1 MSYNYTAAMTLYIN
15 DLPDIINMYGENPI
29 FLSIFN
35 KIDKNYIYDDH
46 IAIFKNYIYHDYIA
60 IFKWQ
65 YLNNFISTPEYKM
78 LKEIAGK
85 FNADLIII
93 NDNDEIIDEEYKIGI
108 LYCQSP
114 TPLAPDDIWL
124 EQSWRVIENLKT
136 YIKEKYGDT
145 DENIQN
151 IINNS

>member
-1 MSYNYTAAMTLYIN
+1 MSYNYTAAMTLYVN
-15 DLPDIINMYGENPI
+15 DLSDIINMYRENPI

-46 IAIFKNYIYHDYIA
+46 IAIFK
-60 IFKWQ
+60 WQ
-65 YLNNFISTPEYKM
+65 YLNNFISTPEYEL
-78 LKEIAGK
+78 LKEIAAK
-85 FNADLIII
+85 FNADLVII
-93 NDNDEIIDEEYKIGI
+93 NDDDEIIDEEYEIGI

>member
-1 MSYNYTAAMTLYIN
+1 MSYNYTAAMTLYVN
-15 DLPDIINMYGENPI
+15 DLSDIINMYRENPI

-46 IAIFKNYIYHDYIA
+46 IAIFK
-60 IFKWQ
+60 WQ
-65 YLNNFISTPEYKM
+65 YLNNFISTPEYKL
-78 LKEIAGK
+78 LKEIAVK
-85 FNADLIII
+85 FNADLVII
-93 NDNDEIIDEEYKIGI
+93 NDDDEIIDEEYEIGI

>member
-1 MSYNYTAAMTLYIN
+1 MSYNYTAAMTLYVN
-15 DLPDIINMYGENPI
+15 DLSDIINMYRENPI

-46 IAIFKNYIYHDYIA
+46 IAIFK
-60 IFKWQ
+60 WQ
-65 YLNNFISTPEYKM
+65 YLNNFISTPEYEL
-78 LKEIAGK
+78 LKEIAAK
-85 FNADLIII
+85 FNADLVII
-93 NDNDEIIDEEYKIGI
+93 NDDDEIIDEEYKIGI

>member
-1 MSYNYTAAMTLYIN
+1 MSYNYTAAMTLYVN
-15 DLPDIINMYGENPI
+15 DLSDIINMYRENPI

-46 IAIFKNYIYHDYIA
+46 IAIFK
-60 IFKWQ
+60 WQ
-65 YLNNFISTPEYKM
+65 YLNNFITTPEYEL
-78 LKEIAGK
+78 LKEIAAK
-85 FNADLIII
+85 FNADLVII
-93 NDNDEIIDEEYKIGI
+93 NDDDKIIDEEYEIGI

>member
-1 MSYNYTAAMTLYIN
+1 MSYNYTAAMTLYVN
-15 DLPDIINMYGENPI
+15 DLSDIINMYRENPI

-46 IAIFKNYIYHDYIA
+46 IAIFK
-60 IFKWQ
+60 WQ
-65 YLNNFISTPEYKM
+65 YLNNFISTPEYEL
-78 LKEIAGK
+78 LKEIAAK
-85 FNADLIII
+85 FNADLVII
-93 NDNDEIIDEEYKIGI
+93 NDDDKIIDEEYEIGI

-151 IINNS
+151 IIIF

>member
-1 MSYNYTAAMTLYIN
+1 M
-15 DLPDIINMYGENPI
+15 
-29 FLSIFN
+29 
-35 KIDKNYIYDDH
+35 IY
-46 IAIFKNYIYHDYIA
+46 
-60 IFKWQ
+60 
-65 YLNNFISTPEYKM
+65 
-78 LKEIAGK
+78 
-85 FNADLIII
+85 
-93 NDNDEIIDEEYKIGI
+93 
-108 LYCQSP
+108 SP

>member
-1 MSYNYTAAMTLYIN
+1 MSYNYTAAMTLYVN
-15 DLPDIINMYGENPI
+15 DLSDIINMYRENPI

-46 IAIFKNYIYHDYIA
+46 IAIFK
-60 IFKWQ
+60 WQ
-65 YLNNFISTPEYKM
+65 YLNNFISTPEYEL
-78 LKEIAGK
+78 LKEIAAK
-85 FNADLIII
+85 FNADLVII
-93 NDNDEIIDEEYKIGI
+93 NDDDKIIDEEYEIGI

>member
-1 MSYNYTAAMTLYIN
+1 MSYNYTAAMTLYVN

-29 FLSIFN
+29 FFSIFN
-35 KIDKNYIYDDH
+35 KIDKNYIYDNH
-46 IAIFKNYIYHDYIA
+46 IA

-65 YLNNFISTPEYKM
+65 YLNNFISTPEYEL
-78 LKEIAGK
+78 LKEIAAK
-85 FNADLIII
+85 FNADLVII
-93 NDNDEIIDEEYKIGI
+93 NDDDEIIDEEYEIGI